1 MSGFCKHS
9 SLLQKQ
15 AKLPCS
21 PSLLAL
27 GLVNDYRIEE
37 TLSSDLLDKW
47 RLDRFD
53 AVTEHVAQLF
63 SALGKIL
70 LNEDF

>member
-15 AKLPCS
+15 AKLPCG
-21 PSLLAL
+21 PCLLAL
-27 GLVNDYRIEE
+27 CLVDDYRIEQ

-53 AVTEHVAQLF
+53 AVTEHIAQLF
-63 SALGKIL
+63 STIGKIL
-70 LNEDF
+70 LNENF